1 MSNPFVVLA
10 RGWFYGGG
18 LAITLAH
25 RSGLTVLPY
34 HDTSD
39 KPINLVQQKKPNVA
53 HKSGCNSVLEV
64 MEAHLTINPTT
75 AMFEA
80 YAILYQVCSREE
92 ICQSLKGFQGKK
104 HSRIL
109 R

>member
-1 MSNPFVVLA
+1 MYQLSWIISLGYGLQGVTDDVQFFVTETNKLSNPFVVLV

-18 LAITLAH
+18 LAIAVAH

-53 HKSGCNSVLEV
+53 HESGCNSVLKSWK
-64 MEAHLTINPTT
+64 LI
-75 AMFEA
+75 
-80 YAILYQVCSREE
+80 
-92 ICQSLKGFQGKK
+92 
-104 HSRIL
+104 
-109 R
+109 